1 LNPVKKRVPEFGVFC
16 NNSGNG
22 FVGRAIRGCTGPG
35 LGWGRCG
42 FFFGCIGVGLF
53 VESIEERFF

>member
-1 LNPVKKRVPEFGVFC
+1 VPEFGVFC